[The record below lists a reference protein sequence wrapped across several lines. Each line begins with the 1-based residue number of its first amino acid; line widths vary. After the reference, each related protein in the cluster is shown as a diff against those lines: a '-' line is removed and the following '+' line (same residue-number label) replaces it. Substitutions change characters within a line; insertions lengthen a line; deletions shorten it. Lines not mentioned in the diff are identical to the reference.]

1 MICHCERLIV
11 IDVLIQ
17 AELMDKSPE
26 VIFLCIVPETY
37 DGFGVEMAMLMRDR
51 FDLMEDLLLKELA
64 AYGRIP
70 EKVV

>member
-1 MICHCERLIV
+1 
-11 IDVLIQ
+11 
-17 AELMDKSPE
+17 MDKSPE